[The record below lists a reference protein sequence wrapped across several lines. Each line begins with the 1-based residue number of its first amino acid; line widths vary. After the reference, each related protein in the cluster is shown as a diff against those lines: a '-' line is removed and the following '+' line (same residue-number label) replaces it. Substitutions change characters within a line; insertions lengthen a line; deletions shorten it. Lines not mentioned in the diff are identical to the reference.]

1 MKELEDVIWLH
12 VPAVKPED
20 EFLDETIK
28 DSSNDHNRNEDEE
41 EEQKKLK
48 KTFELG
54 KKRNEGVREYALGEM
69 ADLQSRLMLVT
80 GKADAG
86 RESIERFTSV
96 CTRREQ
102 MFSVKILF
110 ILDH

>member
-1 MKELEDVIWLH
+1 MH

-20 EFLDETIK
+20 EFLDENIK
-28 DSSNDHNRNEDEE
+28 ESSNDHNRSKVEDEK
-41 EEQKKLK
+41 QNRLK

-54 KKRNEGVREYALGEM
+54 KKRNKEVREYVLGEM

-80 GKADAG
+80 GKAEAG
-86 RESIERFTSV
+86 RASIERFTSV
-96 CTRREQ
+96 CRRREQ

-110 ILDH
+110 ILNRSNH

>member
-1 MKELEDVIWLH
+1 M
-12 VPAVKPED
+12 PAVKPED

-28 DSSNDHNRNEDEE
+28 ESSNDHNRNGDEDEE
-41 EEQKKLK
+41 HSKLK

-54 KKRNEGVREYALGEM
+54 KKRNEEVREYALGEM

-96 CTRREQ
+96 CRRRDQ
-102 MFSVKILF
+102 MFLVKILF
-110 ILDH
+110 ISNHSNH